1 VSGGAE
7 VSLMQR
13 RGLILL
19 AAAAAVCAAL
29 AIAAVAS
36 GDRYAS
42 RTAAERRAFPVLAG
56 ELGDVARVAL
66 ARQGLAA
73 TFRRRGDLWLVAE
86 KGGYP
91 ADAGKVRQV
100 VLTLAEM
107 RLIEPKTRLP
117 NLYERLDV
125 EDPGGGKSTLVS
137 VADQSGKTLAR
148 LIVGKQRFDRL
159 GAGNGGVY
167 VRRPGDAQSWLA
179 SGALDLS
186 GDLAGWLD
194 RQIVDIPDRRIA
206 KVSLTQT
213 DGTRLVLSRA
223 KPDGQFA
230 IEGAPA
236 DAKPKS
242 ETATGEPAMA
252 LDGLNLDDV
261 APAAKLPLPK
271 TGVATASYT
280 TFDGLTID
288 LRLVERGKTDWIAVE
303 ATGSGKAAAEA
314 KQIAARV
321 AGWSYAIPS
330 YKAAMIKTKL
340 ADLIEPQKHS

>member
-1 VSGGAE
+1 
-7 VSLMQR
+7 MQR

-29 AIAAVAS
+29 AIAAAAG

-42 RTAAERRAFPVLAG
+42 RTVAERPAFPALAG
-56 ELGDVARVAL
+56 ALGDVATVGL
-66 ARQGLAA
+66 KRQDFAA
-73 TFRRRGDLWLVAE
+73 TFDRRGDLWLVAE
-86 KGGYP
+86 KGDYP

-117 NLYERLDV
+117 SLYARLNV
-125 EDPGGGKSTLVS
+125 EDPGSGKSTLVT
-137 VADQSGKTLAR
+137 VADRSGKTLAR

-159 GAGNGGVY
+159 GAGNGGLY

-179 SGALDLS
+179 SGAVDLS
-186 GDLAGWLD
+186 GNLAGWLD

-206 KVSLTQT
+206 KVTLTQP

-223 KPDGQFA
+223 KPEAQFA

-242 ETATGEPAMA
+242 DTATGEPAMA

-261 APAAKLPLPK
+261 APAAKMPLPK
-271 TGVATASYT
+271 TGVTTASYT

-288 LRLVERGKTDWIAVE
+288 LRLVERDKTDWIAVA
-303 ATGSGKAAAEA
+303 ATGAGKAAAEA

-321 AGWSYAIPS
+321 SGWSYAIPS
-330 YKAAMIKTKL
+330 YKAAMLKTKL